1 MAVAIVVA
9 GTVAAGLAGCG
20 QSHQSAASSTTATTV
35 AGSTAPGT
43 AAPISTPTTAPTT
56 AAPTTRAPTTAA
68 PATAAPATAT
78 PSTGGGS
85 GQLTGKV
92 ITLDPGHNGANYT
105 DTAYINAL
113 QWNGRENEACN
124 TTGTQTD
131 AGYTEALFNW
141 NVAQYAAADLRARGA
156 QVILTRSSND
166 GVGPCNNQRVAI
178 GNDAH
183 SDAVVAIHA
192 DGGPASGRGF
202 AILEPVAD
210 GPNDG
215 VIASSQVLGADL
227 RSAFVAG
234 TGEPVADYYGTDGI
248 QPRDDLA
255 GVNLTTV
262 PKVFIE
268 CGNMRNATDAALLTT
283 AAWQMEAGQAI
294 AGGITTFVLSS

>member
-1 MAVAIVVA
+1 MAVAAVVI
-9 GTVAAGLAGCG
+9 GTVATQLAGCG
-20 QSHQSAASSTTATTV
+20 QSRQSAASSTD
-35 AGSTAPGT
+35 
-43 AAPISTPTTAPTT
+43 APTT
-56 AAPTTRAPTTAA
+56 AVSPTTAN
-68 PATAAPATAT
+68 PTTASPKTANPKT
-78 PSTGGGS
+78 ASPTSTVASSSTTSLPEVSSGS
-85 GQLTGKV
+85 GSGALTGKV

-105 DTAYINAL
+105 DPAYINAL

-124 TTGTQTD
+124 TTGTETD

-166 GVGPCNNQRVAI
+166 GVGPCNIQRVAI

-183 SDAVVAIHA
+183 SNAVVAIHA
-192 DGGPASGRGF
+192 DGGPAGGRGF

-215 VIASSQVLGADL
+215 VIAPSQALGADL
-227 RSAFVAG
+227 RSAFLAG
-234 TGEPVADYYGTDGI
+234 TGEPVSNYYGTDGI
-248 QPRDDLA
+248 EPRDDLA

-268 CGNMRNATDAALLTT
+268 CGNMRNATDAALVTST
-283 AAWQMEAGQAI
+283 GWQMEAGQAI
-294 AGGITTFVLSS
+294 AVGIATFVLSA